1 MEITNFAPIAR
12 CVMRKTAIFCIMSFL
27 ICMVLPSC
35 EKEVYDINPQMEA
48 YYQESVQLPSVTI
61 DSVRSFSSK
70 VDGFTRSYP
79 WAVEHER
86 YPQIKEN
93 IREASAR
100 ITIDIDTTW
109 AGTNTYYY

>member
-1 MEITNFAPIAR
+1 MKQSLIVPVLLLIA
-12 CVMRKTAIFCIMSFL
+12 TF
-27 ICMVLPSC
+27 VLTSC

-61 DSVRSFSSK
+61 DSIRSFSSK
-70 VDGFTRSYP
+70 IDGFTKSYP

-93 IREASAR
+93 IRVALIR
-100 ITIDIDTTW
+100 TTIQIDTTW

>member
-1 MEITNFAPIAR
+1 
-12 CVMRKTAIFCIMSFL
+12 MSFL

-48 YYQESVQLPSVTI
+48 FYQESVQLPSVTI
-61 DSVRSFSSK
+61 DSLRAFSNK

-93 IREASAR
+93 IREALIR
-100 ITIDIDTTW
+100 TTIQVDTTW
-109 AGTNTYYY
+109 NGVGTSYY